1 MTYPDG
7 HSTQVIR
14 CRKDFEMTA
23 NIEPDRIAELEADN
37 RRLRRLLD
45 QRDAPGELRH
55 RLNSTLAMLRV
66 IIRKSAETKRDLHAY
81 ASHLED
87 RVDAMARAQA
97 AADSHGSV
105 ELHNILA
112 DELLHYGAKEGE
124 QATLSGPDVHLRPR
138 AGQILALAIHE
149 LAVNAVEHGA
159 LGAEGGRVDVTW
171 KVETSAATPQL
182 TIIWKE
188 RGSAGLAERGPAG
201 FGTEVLTSTIAYELN
216 ATADMAFEAD
226 VLRCSLS
233 FPLTDRIREAG
244 S

>member
-1 MTYPDG
+1 
-7 HSTQVIR
+7 
-14 CRKDFEMTA
+14 MTA

-105 ELHNILA
+105 ELHNILVRRCITA
-112 DELLHYGAKEGE
+112 RKKA
-124 QATLSGPDVHLRPR
+124 SRRPCR
-138 AGQILALAIHE
+138 
-149 LAVNAVEHGA
+149 
-159 LGAEGGRVDVTW
+159 D
-171 KVETSAATPQL
+171 L
-182 TIIWKE
+182 TFICV
-188 RGSAGLAERGPAG
+188 RGPARSW
-201 FGTEVLTSTIAYELN
+201 L
-216 ATADMAFEAD
+216 
-226 VLRCSLS
+226 C
-233 FPLTDRIREAG
+233 DR
-244 S
+244 

>member
-1 MTYPDG
+1 
-7 HSTQVIR
+7 
-14 CRKDFEMTA
+14 MTA

-66 IIRKSAETKRDLHAY
+66 IIRKSAATNRDLDAY

-87 RVDAMARAQA
+87 RVDAVARAQA
-97 AADSHGSV
+97 AADDHGSV
-105 ELHNILA
+105 ELHNLLA

-138 AGQILALAIHE
+138 AGQVLALAIHE

-159 LGAEGGRVDVTW
+159 LGLGGRVNVTW
-171 KVETSAATPQL
+171 MVETTGATPQL

-188 RGSAGLAERGPAG
+188 RVSEGPVERGPAG

-216 ATADMAFEAD
+216 ATADMAFETD
-226 VLRCSLS
+226 GLRCSLS
-233 FPLTDRIREAG
+233 FALTDRIREVA

>member
-1 MTYPDG
+1 MT
-7 HSTQVIR
+7 S
-14 CRKDFEMTA
+14 

-55 RLNSTLAMLRV
+55 RLHSTLAMLRV
-66 IIRKSAETKRDLHAY
+66 IIRKSAATNRDLNAY

-87 RVDAMARAQA
+87 RVDALARAQA
-97 AADSHGSV
+97 AADDHGSV
-105 ELHNILA
+105 ELHNLLA

-138 AGQILALAIHE
+138 AGQVLALAIHE
-149 LAVNAVEHGA
+149 LAVNAIEHGA

-171 KVETSAATPQL
+171 HETSAAAPRL

-188 RGSAGLAERGPAG
+188 RVSDGLAVRGPPG

-216 ATADMAFEAD
+216 ATADMAFETD
-226 VLRCSLS
+226 GLRCSLS
-233 FPLTDRIREAG
+233 FPLTDWIREPA

>member
-1 MTYPDG
+1 
-7 HSTQVIR
+7 
-14 CRKDFEMTA
+14 MTA
-23 NIEPDRIAELEADN
+23 NVEPDRIAELEADN

-105 ELHNILA
+105 ELHNLLA

-138 AGQILALAIHE
+138 AGQILALVIHE

-159 LGAEGGRVDVTW
+159 LGLGGRVDVAW
-171 KVETSAATPQL
+171 KVEASVATPEL

-188 RGSAGLAERGPAG
+188 RGSGLAERGPAG
-201 FGTEVLTSTIAYELN
+201 FGTEVLTSTIAYELK
-216 ATADMAFEAD
+216 ATADMAFETD
-226 VLRCSLS
+226 GLRCSLS
-233 FPLTDRIREAG
+233 FPLTDRIRKAG